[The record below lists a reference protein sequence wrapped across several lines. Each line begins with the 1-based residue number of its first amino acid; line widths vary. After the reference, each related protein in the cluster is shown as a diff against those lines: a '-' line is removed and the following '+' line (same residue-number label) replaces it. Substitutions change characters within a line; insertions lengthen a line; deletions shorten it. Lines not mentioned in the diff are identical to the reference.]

1 MPNSEAWQGW
11 LLGSVSEHRAKLSS
25 TSLRKIP
32 AMEALQSSGSFSAST
47 LRLAGGLAVPQT
59 ALQCLPVF
67 CFVFRSQKP
76 KRGSIHCLVS
86 KTSSEAK
93 ATGSQ

>member
-67 CFVFRSQKP
+67 CSSFAHKSQ
-76 KRGSIHCLVS
+76 RGEASIVL
-86 KTSSEAK
+86 
-93 ATGSQ
+93 